1 MIKDIIK
8 KNIFRESIYN
18 KSKLILLYTFFLF
31 NILCLTACV
40 NKNTY
45 KSSDERIYVLTTF
58 TILADLARNVAGD
71 RILVES
77 ITKPGAE
84 IHSYQFTPSDI
95 VKTQGAKLIIENG
108 LGLEAWISK
117 FMMSTGDIP
126 KVKLTEGIKPLLIE
140 GDAYAGKPNPHA
152 WMSPKRAMIY
162 VDKIVDAFIKID
174 PDGVAEYR
182 SNASTYKAKLESL
195 DKELRDSLSSIP
207 IERRFLVTCEG
218 AFTYLAR
225 DYGMEEAYLW
235 PVNAESQ
242 VTPRRMVNLI
252 KKIKEN
258 KVPTIFCESTVSAEA
273 QKEVAKST
281 GALFGG
287 TFYVDS
293 LSEQNGPAPT
303 YIDLLRHNVRLITDG
318 LSVSAIKK

>member
-1 MIKDIIK
+1 MFNKRFFSDSIYK
-8 KNIFRESIYN
+8 KN
-18 KSKLILLYTFFLF
+18 KLINLSIFLSF
-31 NILCLTACV
+31 TILFLTACV
-40 NKNTY
+40 NKDTY
-45 KSSDERIYVLTTF
+45 KTNKEKPLVLTTF

-71 RILVES
+71 RLIVES

-95 VKTQGAKLIIENG
+95 VKTKGAKLIIENG
-108 LGLEAWISK
+108 LGLEAWFSK
-117 FMMSTGDIP
+117 FMISTEDIP
-126 KVKLTEGIKPLLIE
+126 NVKLTEGIKPLLID

-152 WMSPKRAMIY
+152 WMSPKRAMNY

-174 PDGVAEYR
+174 PDGAIEYS
-182 SNASTYKAKLESL
+182 SNASTYKAKLELL

-207 IERRFLVTCEG
+207 KERRFLVTCEG
-218 AFTYLAR
+218 AFSYLAR
-225 DYGMEEAYLW
+225 DYGMKEAYLW

-252 KKIKEN
+252 KKIKKN

-273 QKEVAKST
+273 QIEVAKSS
-281 GALFGG
+281 GAILGG

-293 LSEQNGPAPT
+293 LSDLNGPAST
-303 YIDLLRHNVRLITDG
+303 YIDLLRHNVRLITEG
-318 LSVSAIKK
+318 LSISAVKK

>member
-1 MIKDIIK
+1 MLIK
-8 KNIFRESIYN
+8 KVISEYIYKKNKILSLSIF
-18 KSKLILLYTFFLF
+18 LAL
-31 NILCLTACV
+31 NILFLTGCV

-45 KSSDERIYVLTTF
+45 GPRNDKPFVLTTF

-71 RILVES
+71 RLLVKS

-95 VKTQGAKLIIENG
+95 VKTKGAKLIIENG
-108 LGLEAWISK
+108 LGLEAWFSK
-117 FMMSTGDIP
+117 FMSSTGDVP
-126 KVKLTEGIKPLLIE
+126 KVKLTEGIKPLLID
-140 GDAYAGKPNPHA
+140 GDAYSGRPNPHA
-152 WMSPKRAMIY
+152 WMSPKRAMNY
-162 VDKIVDAFIKID
+162 VDKIVDAFIEID
-174 PDGVAEYR
+174 PDGALEYS

-207 IERRFLVTCEG
+207 KERRFLVTCEG

-225 DYGMEEAYLW
+225 DYGMKEAYLW

-258 KVPTIFCESTVSAEA
+258 DIPTIFCESTVSAEA
-273 QKEVAKST
+273 QLEVAKSS
-281 GALFGG
+281 GAVFGG

-293 LSEQNGPAPT
+293 LSDINGPAPT
-303 YIDLLRHNVRLITDG
+303 YIDLLRHNLRLITDG
-318 LSVSAIKK
+318 LSISAAKK

>member
-1 MIKDIIK
+1 MFTKKVFSEYIFKKKKII
-8 KNIFRESIYN
+8 SL
-18 KSKLILLYTFFLF
+18 SFFLAL
-31 NILCLTACV
+31 NILFLTGCV

-45 KSSDERIYVLTTF
+45 GPSNDKPFVLTTF

-71 RILVES
+71 RLLVKS

-95 VKTQGAKLIIENG
+95 VKTKGAKLIIENG
-108 LGLEAWISK
+108 LGLEAWFSK
-117 FMMSTGDIP
+117 FMSSTGDIP
-126 KVKLTEGIKPLLIE
+126 KVKLTEGIKPLLID
-140 GDAYAGKPNPHA
+140 GDAYAGRPNPHA
-152 WMSPKRAMIY
+152 WMSPKRAMNY
-162 VDKIVDAFIKID
+162 VDKIVDAFIEID
-174 PDGVAEYR
+174 PDGAIEYS

-207 IERRFLVTCEG
+207 KRRRFLVTCEG

-225 DYGMEEAYLW
+225 DYGMKEAYLW

-258 KVPTIFCESTVSAEA
+258 EVPTIFCESTVSAEA
-273 QKEVAKST
+273 QMEVAKSS
-281 GALFGG
+281 GAVFGG

-293 LSEQNGPAPT
+293 LSDLNGPAPT
-303 YIDLLRHNVRLITDG
+303 YIDLLRHNVRLITKG
-318 LSVSAIKK
+318 LSISKVKK